1 MSKAYDSVNLTLLK
15 QSLLC
20 LALPLKTINTIIDL
34 FTNRHNQVIT
44 NLGLTSLY
52 PVYNGID
59 QDETITPLLWKIYY
73 DPLITLIHLQFTGY
87 SMQATWI
94 TNLKDKNFNR
104 LETHYSALAYMD
116 DTLWIASSQTE
127 LSQIL
132 SIAESF
138 YDMANIQ
145 INPSKSILT
154 TNNPPSNY
162 NPIIFNNYTLSI
174 HSPCTPFKFLGCW
187 FTLNK
192 KHSQQT
198 QLIINESQHL
208 IKIASSKRI
217 TDTHARYIINT
228 VIIPT
233 IEYRIQNIVLSQATC
248 KKILTHHIGLVK
260 QKAKLSRTIPTSTL
274 LHPQLYNIYNIWDIQ
289 LQHHISNFIKCLNNT
304 ELLGISS
311 RIHLQQLQN
320 NIWSTTNILHHP
332 NPLIDGPNKQT
343 TSFKIIQ
350 LFSHLGLSVTP
361 NPMYNIPYTVDTRT
375 ITLESILSSHSKY
388 LSFKKQLRQHHIL
401 FLDQLTTYDNSCLLD
416 WKHISPRIHKVPKGR
431 KPLWFTTLED
441 ITTNHSYYRTLYNH
455 YQLPKINHFSYTTE
469 HFLKSSKP
477 WLITTLQDQIIIGK
491 ARRQP
496 TSSGQILITHWH
508 SNIELNATQLYPT
521 LLITTTLCT
530 GCNLNSN
537 LITSKCTTFI
547 SINLATKFFGKF
559 NTQNRQLNLNANYL
573 DLLYSITI

>member
-1 MSKAYDSVNLTLLK
+1 
-15 QSLLC
+15 
-20 LALPLKTINTIIDL
+20 
-34 FTNRHNQVIT
+34 
-44 NLGLTSLY
+44 
-52 PVYNGID
+52 
-59 QDETITPLLWKIYY
+59 
-73 DPLITLIHLQFTGY
+73 LQ
-87 SMQATWI
+87 
-94 TNLKDKNFNR
+94 
-104 LETHYSALAYMD
+104 
-116 DTLWIASSQTE
+116 
-127 LSQIL
+127 
-132 SIAESF
+132 
-138 YDMANIQ
+138 
-145 INPSKSILT
+145 
-154 TNNPPSNY
+154 
-162 NPIIFNNYTLSI
+162 
-174 HSPCTPFKFLGCW
+174 
-187 FTLNK
+187 
-192 KHSQQT
+192 
-198 QLIINESQHL
+198 
-208 IKIASSKRI
+208 
-217 TDTHARYIINT
+217 
-228 VIIPT
+228 
-233 IEYRIQNIVLSQATC
+233 
-248 KKILTHHIGLVK
+248 KILTHHIGLVK

-289 LQHHISNFIKCLNNT
+289 LQHHVSNFIKRLNNT

-311 RIHLQQLQN
+311 CIRLQQLQN

-361 NPMYNIPYTVDTRT
+361 NPMYNIPYTVDTGT

-388 LSFKKQLRQHHIL
+388 PSFKKQLRQHHIL

-455 YQLPKINHFSYTTE
+455 YQLPKINHFSYTTG
-469 HFLKSSKP
+469 HFSKSSKP

-508 SNIELNATQLYPT
+508 SNIELHATQLYPT
-521 LLITTTLCT
+521 PLITTTLCT

-547 SINLATKFFGKF
+547 PINLATKFFGKF

-573 DLLYSITI
+573 DLLYSIAI